1 MTINIAVVT
10 SDALILGCDSIA
22 SNAEYYV
29 DPFKI
34 GWEKD
39 ASGKTIVDPDGRLT
53 LKVSNDNFE
62 QLVTNAWGGVTKMFQ
77 ITDSPSPMVAVT
89 AGLAKLKDRTI
100 ASYGAEFLSIQKG
113 LTKKK
118 KLVDCKAICD
128 AFLKFMK
135 KSYDSYYKGS
145 TLPPQFREGPEFLVG
160 GFGQKDDFPSLYR
173 ISVQGSSVQEQF
185 IKGNFGVAWN
195 GQSDS
200 VERFIRGF
208 DSNLRSEIE
217 GTIRTELKKHS
228 DDVKQYVADT
238 VNKILD
244 SLAQKLP
251 SDTKIDIPDLS
262 KIPID
267 WQRYRVP
274 LDYGNLPL
282 QEAVN
287 FASFLVNLQAA
298 KGRFARGVATV
309 GGYTHI
315 GVVMKDGFKPL
326 NEPQLAHRYTGFV
339 DAQ

>member
-1 MTINIAVVT
+1 MTINIAVAT

-22 SNAEYYV
+22 SSAQYYV
-29 DPFKI
+29 DPFKV

-39 ASGKTIVDPDGRLT
+39 ASGKAIVDSDGKLT
-53 LKVSNDNFE
+53 LKVADSNFE
-62 QLVTNAWGGVTKMFQ
+62 QLVTNAWGSVTKMFQ

-89 AGLAKLKDRTI
+89 AGLAKLNERTI
-100 ASYGAEFLSIQKG
+100 ASYGSEFLSIQKR
-113 LTKKK
+113 LPKKR
-118 KLVDCKAICD
+118 KLVDCKAICG

-135 KSYDSYYKGS
+135 KGYDTHYKAS
-145 TLPPQFREGPEFLVG
+145 TLPPAFREGPEFLVG
-160 GFGQKDDFPSLYR
+160 GFGRNDDFPSLYR
-173 ISVQGSSVQEQF
+173 VSVQNNAVVEQF
-185 IKGNFGVAWN
+185 VKGNFGVAWN

-217 GTIRTELKKHS
+217 GTITKALKPHCDS
-228 DDVKQYVADT
+228 VKQYVADT

-244 SLAQKLP
+244 VLKQKLP
-251 SDTKIDIPDLS
+251 PGTKIDIPELNS
-262 KIPID
+262 IAID

-282 QEAVN
+282 QEAIN

-315 GVVMKDGFKPL
+315 GVVTKEGFKPL
-326 NEPQLAHRYTGFV
+326 NEPELAHRYTGFG
-339 DAQ
+339 DA